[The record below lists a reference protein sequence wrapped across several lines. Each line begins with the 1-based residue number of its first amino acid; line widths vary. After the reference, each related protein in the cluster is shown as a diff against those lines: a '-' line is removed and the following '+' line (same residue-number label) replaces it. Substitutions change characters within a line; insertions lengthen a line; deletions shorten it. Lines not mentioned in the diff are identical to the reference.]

1 MCGDLAPQA
10 HTTEAAAA
18 VDPADVRRI
27 DSDPEAL
34 ERFYRALVDEVIA
47 YLARRVSD
55 PHDVA
60 DLVAETFLQAMS
72 AARRYD
78 PERGRP
84 GAWLTGIAR
93 NVYLMHVRGK
103 AAESAALRRIQ
114 GHRLLDEEDIAQLER
129 QIDAQRTAARLLG
142 QLDRLT
148 STEREMIELV
158 DLSGMTPAE
167 AAHTLHVP
175 VGLARIRLHRARK
188 RLRAIHERL
197 EDSDGEVP

>member
-1 MCGDLAPQA
+1 VCGDLAPQA
-10 HTTEAAAA
+10 HTTEPAAT

-27 DSDPEAL
+27 GHDPEAL
-34 ERFYRALVDEVIA
+34 ERFYRALVKEMIA
-47 YLARRVSD
+47 YLSRRVPD

-78 PERGRP
+78 PDRGRP

-103 AAESAALRRIQ
+103 AAESAALQRVQ
-114 GHRLLDEEDIAQLER
+114 GRRLLDEEDIAQLER
-129 QIDAQRTAARLLG
+129 QIDAQRAAAGLLG

-148 STEREMIELV
+148 AGEREMIELV
-158 DLSGMTPAE
+158 DLSGLTPSE
-167 AAHTLHVP
+167 AAHALRVP

-197 EDSDGEVP
+197 EDRDGEVS